1 MRTQTMLPLGA
12 VLLALGLAEVQAGAE
27 EKTAKVAGTFTVPK
41 ELDSIQGQVVE
52 IRLYKIH
59 PMIADK
65 PADLVERVEIKD
77 FNHVKGTETKKEFVI
92 GAKAKL
98 EPEMKYYLTLFI
110 LKDGRRTHMGYV
122 PGKFLITV
130 LTQGNPNTVAITV
143 KKVLERV

>member
-1 MRTQTMLPLGA
+1 MRMRTVLSLGTGLL
-12 VLLALGLAEVQAGAE
+12 VLAAAGVRAGAE
-27 EKTAKVAGTFTVPK
+27 EKTAKVTGTFTLPK
-41 ELDSIQGQVVE
+41 ELDSIQAQVVE

-65 PADLVERVEIKD
+65 AADLVELVEIKD
-77 FNHVKGTETKKEFVI
+77 FAHTKGTQTKKEFVI

-110 LKDGRRTHMGYV
+110 LKDGQRTHMGQV

-130 LTQGNPNTVAITV
+130 LTQGEPDTVAITV
-143 KKVLERV
+143 KKVG